1 MKHKTIIRFALCS
14 LALAVI
20 IGCGEDLS
28 IFSETLEIDE
38 IKLGQSS
45 IGTGETTT
53 MEATVYYSGDETAL
67 EYDWTVDGGEISGS
81 GSSAVYRAPNT
92 PGTYEIKIT
101 VTDGD
106 VSSEEKIT
114 ISVGQQSVE
123 SVILGVSTHWSADEL
138 EGKLVYSVYIERV
151 VSGRVT
157 LHYKITQ
164 DRDASDAYL
173 RIQIDQQTVL
183 PSTAIGGQLPSTAKV
198 TTRDLDVSGIISSPG
213 RYIITFYIKPA
224 NRTNNG
230 WLLNEAKLTGVQ
242 GTSDPQQ

>member
-1 MKHKTIIRFALCS
+1 MRHKTIIRFALCS

-38 IKLGQSS
+38 IRIGQSS

-53 MEATVYYSGDETAL
+53 VEASVFYSGDETAL
-67 EYDWTVDGGEISGS
+67 EYDWTVDGGEVSGS
-81 GSSAVYRAPNT
+81 NSSAVYKAPNT
-92 PGTYEIKIT
+92 SGTYEIKIT

-106 VSSEEKIT
+106 VSSEKTIT

-123 SVILGVSTHWSADEL
+123 SLILNVNTHWSADEL
-138 EGKLVYSVYIERV
+138 EGKLVYSVYSERV

-183 PSTAIGGQLPSTAKV
+183 PSSAIGGQLPSTAKV
-198 TTRDLDVSGIISSPG
+198 TTREIDVSGIISSPG

-224 NRTNNG
+224 NRVNNG